1 MKAIDQIYFG
11 CKVKNHLFNTF
22 AKFSEKS
29 NSSYPLIHTR
39 TSAYRGGRNV
49 RFSEN
54 SANVLNECSRSK
66 FYVSKAVSKAI
77 TFLKKDH

>member
-1 MKAIDQIYFG
+1 MKALDQIYFG
-11 CKVKNHLFNTF
+11 CKVKNHLFSTF

-39 TSAYRGGRNV
+39 ASAYRGGRNV

-77 TFLKKDH
+77 TFLKKDY